1 MSKRVIGKYEDGS
14 VKHSYFRRFK
24 HHRIKRNGFSR
35 IRFKMWIAKVTKVD
49 TDLDR
54 AAIRT
59 FLLNQKTRNQIE
71 HTQETTIKYK
81 TIKQNKNAK

>member
-35 IRFKMWIAKVTKVD
+35 IRFKMWIAKVNKVD
-49 TDLDR
+49 ADLDR
-54 AAIRT
+54 AAIRM
-59 FLLNQKTRNQIE
+59 FLLNQKTRN
-71 HTQETTIKYK
+71 
-81 TIKQNKNAK
+81 